1 MSATI
6 KRFVDYAE
14 ISVKAG
20 NGGRGCVSFRREK
33 YVPKGGPD
41 GGNGGDGGDIFFQ
54 AHFSL
59 FTLRDFK
66 YRKFYRAKNGED
78 GKGKDKTGKKGKDV
92 LIKVPLGTII
102 KNLETDAVLADLVVD
117 GQREVVAKGGKGGRG
132 NASFKTPTDRSPRRA
147 EPGEKKETKRLS
159 LELNLIAD
167 VGIVGFPNAG
177 KSTLLAKITE
187 ARPKIDDY
195 PFTTLSPNLG
205 VVKLQNFC
213 RFVVAD
219 LPGLIEGAHQGK
231 GLGLQFLRHIKRT
244 KILLFLLDVSLKNLK
259 KQLAALKKELKLYD
273 QKILEKKKFVA
284 LNKIDL
290 LSGKE
295 KEKLKLQI
303 DIPYLKIS
311 ALTGEGI
318 TELLELLEKEL
329 VGNDQEKRGKKVVRF
344 C

>member
-1 MSATI
+1 M
-6 KRFVDYAE
+6 FVDYAE

-20 NGGRGCVSFRREK
+20 NGGRGCISFRREK

-41 GGNGGDGGDIFFQ
+41 GGNGGDGGDIIFQ
-54 AHFSL
+54 AHSAL
-59 FTLRDFK
+59 FTLGDFK
-66 YRKFYRAKNGED
+66 YKGFYRAKNGED
-78 GKGKDKTGKKGKDV
+78 GKGKDKTGKKGTDV

-102 KNLETDAVLADLVVD
+102 KNSETGEVLADLVSD
-117 GQREVVAKGGKGGRG
+117 DQSEVVAKGGKGGRG
-132 NASFKTPTDRSPRRA
+132 NASFKTPIDRSPRRA
-147 EPGEKKETKRLS
+147 EPGERVKSKKIS

-177 KSTLLAKITE
+177 KSTLLAKISQ

-205 VVKLQNFC
+205 VVKFHNFC

-259 KQLAALKKELKLYD
+259 KQLTTLKKELRLYD

-284 LNKIDL
+284 LNKTDL
-290 LSGKE
+290 LSREE
-295 KEKLKLQI
+295 KEKLKLDI
-303 DIPYLKIS
+303 DIPCQKIS
-311 ALTGEGI
+311 ALSGEGVLK
-318 TELLELLEKEL
+318 LLELLEKEL
-329 VGNDQEKRGKKVVRF
+329 ERGKKVAGF